1 MKKALFCLTVLLTFA
16 SFGLAESAEAFTVVQ
31 TGATVEINYTEPS
44 ENAVGPD
51 GAITA
56 LTDLAFCTLYYNTG
70 SGLVKAVDIPA
81 SSPTGGQPM
90 TVSYTVPFPPGME
103 ADVTF
108 SLTATDTS
116 GNESAHSASVGKRV
130 DMLAPGVPK

>member
-1 MKKALFCLTVLLTFA
+1 MKKILLYLTAMLTFA
-16 SFGLAESAEAFTVVQ
+16 SFGAERAEAFTVVQ
-31 TGATVEINYTEPS
+31 TGATVAINYTEPS
-44 ENAVGPD
+44 ENAASPEGV
-51 GAITA
+51 ITA

-70 SGLVKAVDIPA
+70 SGPVKAVDIPA

-90 TVSYTVPFPPGME
+90 VVSYTVPFTPGME